1 VFLHRH
7 PALLRDPLRRD
18 FTIAALG
25 GRINVVP
32 LKRVKASEE
41 VATSIAEMD
50 LQRVRLRGLAVPLKL
65 LKVFEL
71 RVRAEATLDR
81 LDRPTCKVGL
91 RSLKEQPVRRLE
103 SAGYL
108 EKLCRLFLLLFLHHA
123 VDTVHRFLTNT
134 PLDPSRRPVRRFHR
148 PTLLETRSQQ
158 GLVVKSVRIRGREPL
173 RSASRLL
180 GFIIILCNWDPGHK
194 VVAGPIRGPL
204 YFPDPRSRA
213 PGSFQGQRI
222 VGIDSHLASI
232 ALGLLRLTGAFPEG
246 RGGCVSRHRV

>member
-7 PALLRDPLRRD
+7 PALLRDLLRRD
-18 FTIAALG
+18 VTIAALG
-25 GRINVVP
+25 GRFTVVP

-50 LQRVRLRGLAVPLKL
+50 LQRVRLRGLAVAFKL

-91 RSLKEQPVRRLE
+91 RSLKEQSVRRLE

-108 EKLCRLFLLLFLHHA
+108 EKLYRFLLLLLRRA
-123 VDTVHRFLTNT
+123 VDTVHRFLINS
-134 PLDPSRRPVRRFHR
+134 PLDPSRHPVRRFYR
-148 PTLLETRSQQ
+148 PTLLETRSRQ
-158 GLVVKSVRIRGREPL
+158 GLVVNSMRTRGREPL

-180 GFIIILCNWDPGHK
+180 GFAIILCYWDPGHK

-204 YFPDPRSRA
+204 CFPDPGSRT
-213 PGSFQGQRI
+213 PGSFQGRHM
-222 VGIDSHLASI
+222 VGIDSHQVSI
-232 ALGLLRLTGAFPEG
+232 ALGLLHLTGAFPEG
-246 RGGCVSRHRV
+246 RGRCVSRRRI